1 MPKGKEVTVISLGGS
16 LIVPDR
22 IDPVFLKKFR
32 DVIRRHI
39 KKGRRFIIICGG
51 GKTAR
56 EYQSAAEKLTRL
68 TRDDLDWL
76 GIHATRMNAHLLRTI
91 FRSHAHPRIITD
103 PHSSI
108 PRTYPIVIGA
118 GWRPGWSTDYDA
130 VIMAEGCG
138 AGIIINLSNIKYVY
152 DKDPRKYKSARRLL
166 KLTWKEFRKLF
177 GAEWHPGLNSPFD
190 PIASKRAERK
200 GLKVIIADGRDMKNL
215 DRILDGKDFKG
226 TVIC

>member
-1 MPKGKEVTVISLGGS
+1 MISLGGS

-22 IDPVFLKKFR
+22 IDPAFLKKFR

-108 PRTYPIVIGA
+108 PRTCPIVIGA

-130 VIMAEGCG
+130 VIMAEGRG
-138 AGIIINLSNIKYVY
+138 AGTIINLSNIKYVY

-166 KLTWKEFRKLF
+166 KLTWKEFRKMF
-177 GAEWHPGLNSPFD
+177 GIMWHPGLNSPFD

-200 GLKVIIADGRDMKNL
+200 GMKVIIADGRDMKNL